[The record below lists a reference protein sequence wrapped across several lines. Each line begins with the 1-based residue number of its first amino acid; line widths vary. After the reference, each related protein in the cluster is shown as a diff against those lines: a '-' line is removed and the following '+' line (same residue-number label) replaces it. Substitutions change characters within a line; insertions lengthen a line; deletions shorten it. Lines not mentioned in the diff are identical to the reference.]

1 MTSNTAL
8 QPQKHQLWKNIY
20 ILNQLSSCVVH
31 LIWIL
36 IWIKVTWVSMC
47 NQCSFGTASRKTNGH
62 SCNWFERFRNQSII
76 TWWCWQT
83 IKKGKNVSLSRAHR
97 NARHLQ
103 VILEWKWQRLE
114 SYVYQ
119 KQLELCK
126 QSVSDSACV
135 VGSTKIQSPVL
146 MKCHAFA
153 FFSINQSE
161 NAFESELELCDF
173 ALQQR
178 MAGPAVNRSACSTG
192 EKFCLPCGVWRC
204 FFIFQHAVCT
214 PLDLN
219 LLHRRVQGYSPNG
232 LSEDICI
239 SITPGL

>member
-1 MTSNTAL
+1 MQLVWKVQESEHHYLRMLANH
-8 QPQKHQLWKNIY
+8 QK
-20 ILNQLSSCVVH
+20 
-31 LIWIL
+31 
-36 IWIKVTWVSMC
+36 
-47 NQCSFGTASRKTNGH
+47 
-62 SCNWFERFRNQSII
+62 RNFY
-76 TWWCWQT
+76 
-83 IKKGKNVSLSRAHR
+83 LSRAHR
-97 NARHLQ
+97 KARHLQ
-103 VILEWKWQRLE
+103 VILEWKWQRLD

-204 FFIFQHAVCT
+204 FFI
-214 PLDLN
+214 
-219 LLHRRVQGYSPNG
+219 LLSAHLWTWIFSTEGFRATAQMTFLRISAF
-232 LSEDICI
+232 LSLQVYRQC
-239 SITPGL
+239 

>member
-1 MTSNTAL
+1 M
-8 QPQKHQLWKNIY
+8 
-20 ILNQLSSCVVH
+20 H

-36 IWIKVTWVSMC
+36 IWIKVTWVSTC
-47 NQCSFGTASRKTNGH
+47 KQRSFGRASRKTNGH

-103 VILEWKWQRLE
+103 AILEWKWQRLD

-135 VGSTKIQSPVL
+135 VEKYKDPKSCLDEEVSCI
-146 MKCHAFA
+146 C
-153 FFSINQSE
+153 FFFLSIKVSMLLSQNL
-161 NAFESELELCDF
+161 NCDF
-173 ALQQR
+173 TLQQR
-178 MAGPAVNRSACSTG
+178 TSC
-192 EKFCLPCGVWRC
+192 EQICL
-204 FFIFQHAVCT
+204 
-214 PLDLN
+214 
-219 LLHRRVQGYSPNG
+219 
-232 LSEDICI
+232 
-239 SITPGL
+239 